1 MWCNRRNAKH
11 KRSHGPIRKTQK
23 VLKQKYEMMSINH
36 KMGSIY
42 LPQLDMKNMHI
53 YTESN
58 SSSRKRF
65 HKESARKS
73 PVQYL
78 EHSSISFR
86 NIGRAARVVDAHRL
100 EDSCITGSHMRV
112 QAEVK
117 SDFVP
122 AECTGFVQ

>member
-1 MWCNRRNAKH
+1 
-11 KRSHGPIRKTQK
+11 
-23 VLKQKYEMMSINH
+23 MMSINH

-58 SSSRKRF
+58 SSSSKRF

-112 QAEVK
+112 QAELK

-122 AECTGFVQ
+122 AECTGFVQYSI